1 MDSQGRSILNSYEST
16 EHALLDSFKAAANK
30 VTALYKDSL
39 TQNRKA
45 FGAGYQQAFQDL
57 YGFLST
63 HANSERD
70 SVPVEDILCFL
81 RQQNAQLVEELG
93 ESSNNNTTTTTTT
106 TTTTHTNNNNN
117 NNNSVTPSTIPQQ
130 QQSTLQNQSTNNNQ
144 STQIPLDMSVMKQ
157 QINEQ
162 QQQQQNMFSTQ
173 IIPSTPAGFQIDPNT
188 QFTFTAPTTTTN
200 YNTLPRYGG
209 LTTNWG
215 TDTYHLENHG
225 DSIKRRHGAPDF
237 SFMGRSLSNM
247 NVDTMEPSL
256 KRGKLNK
263 REDL

>member
-1 MDSQGRSILNSYEST
+1 MNSQGRSVLNSYEST

-70 SVPVEDILCFL
+70 SIPVEDILYFL

-93 ESSNNNTTTTTTT
+93 ESSTT
-106 TTTTHTNNNNN
+106 
-117 NNNSVTPSTIPQQ
+117 SATPTPPTPPTPQQ
-130 QQSTLQNQSTNNNQ
+130 QANSQTQTTNNNQ
-144 STQIPLDMSVMKQ
+144 SAQIPLDMGAMKQ
-157 QINEQ
+157 QINE
-162 QQQQQNMFSTQ
+162 QQNMFSTQ

-188 QFTFTAPTTTTN
+188 QFTFTAPTTN
-200 YNTLPRYGG
+200 YNNNTALPRYGG
-209 LTTNWG
+209 LTTTSTWG

-225 DSIKRRHGAPDF
+225 DSIKRRHGAPEF

-256 KRGKLNK
+256 KRGKSNK

>member
-63 HANSERD
+63 HAHSERD

-93 ESSNNNTTTTTTT
+93 ESSHTTTSSSTTTTTTT
-106 TTTTHTNNNNN
+106 NNNTNNS
-117 NNNSVTPSTIPQQ
+117 NNSVTPSPQ
-130 QQSTLQNQSTNNNQ
+130 QQSTLQNQATNNNQ
-144 STQIPLDMSVMKQ
+144 ATQIPLDMSVMKQ
-157 QINEQ
+157 QINE
-162 QQQQQNMFSTQ
+162 QQQQNMFSTQ

-188 QFTFTAPTTTTN
+188 QFTFTAPTTTN

-215 TDTYHLENHG
+215 TDTYHLEDHG

-247 NVDTMEPSL
+247 NVDTMEPSF

>member
-39 TQNRKA
+39 TQNRRA

-63 HANSERD
+63 HAHSERD

-81 RQQNAQLVEELG
+81 RQKNAQLVEELG
-93 ESSNNNTTTTTTT
+93 GESSTTTVPPTPPVTANNTNTTAA
-106 TTTTHTNNNNN
+106 NQ
-117 NNNSVTPSTIPQQ
+117 SSQSQQ
-130 QQSTLQNQSTNNNQ
+130 QQQQQTLD
-144 STQIPLDMSVMKQ
+144 IGEMKQ
-157 QINEQ
+157 QINEAQ
-162 QQQQQNMFSTQ
+162 QQQMFSTQ

-188 QFTFTAPTTTTN
+188 QFTFTPPT
-200 YNTLPRYGG
+200 NTLLPRYGSGG
-209 LTTNWG
+209 LTTWG
-215 TDTYHLENHG
+215 NDIYHLENHG
-225 DSIKRRHGAPDF
+225 DAVKRRHGGSDF

-247 NVDTMEPSL
+247 NVDTMEQPLL
-256 KRGKLNK
+256 KRGKSSK